1 MTAIR
6 YPDTRME
13 AQWDTLAGVSFPD
26 PYRWLEQDSE
36 EVQRWQRAQAALA
49 TSYATSW
56 ARFEE
61 LRRWVEKFTTERYVT
76 LPRFAGGK
84 WFFTAATT
92 GTSPARALV
101 SEEPTGGGR
110 VLFDPKA
117 EGESAVLS
125 WIEPSP
131 DGRTL
136 ALGVCTDGSE
146 GNTIRLIDAASG
158 KWLSDPPTHTLMDSW
173 TGGVQWLPDSSGFFF
188 SALAGRA
195 IDFDQRVYLHRRSP
209 TPVTAIVEA
218 GWSIAKDYRM
228 VVVSSDRRHA
238 VAVEC
243 LQSPT
248 PIAFAS
254 LGNDPLQWRPFLTAA
269 VDTIAGHA
277 VGDRY
282 IAVTT
287 VGATRGRVVAIPF
300 DSADPNDAAQW
311 QELVPESEATVRT
324 LTPVG
329 QWLYLTEFINT
340 YARVRIVDLCGRWIG
355 EVALPGHGAIVSE
368 LPFPMMNLTP
378 RGHPAKFLFGFSSLT
393 TSPAIYSHTPGEAG
407 IDTIR
412 TSQVTLENVVVED
425 RWATSADGTRVPYHL
440 VRRSE
445 AGVPRATMIYGYGG
459 YNYPLIPAFPG
470 PMAAFIAMGGNF
482 VHANLRGG
490 AEFGLEWWQNGRMG
504 KKQNA
509 YDDLYAIA
517 EDLIASKICSPQL
530 LGVTGSS
537 NGGLLAAVAATQRP
551 ELWAVAVPRVPVL
564 DLIGAC
570 REPYGK
576 QAIQEEMANVEDPQ
590 EVRRLASF
598 SPYQLARDGVRY
610 PAIFIEAGA
619 TDPRCP
625 PWHARKFA
633 ARLQKANGGN
643 NPAFVHVWENAGHGW
658 ATDKNVMIA
667 QNTEWL
673 VFALRHL
680 GCT

>member
-1 MTAIR
+1 
-6 YPDTRME
+6 ME
-13 AQWDTLAGVSFPD
+13 AGWDTLAGVSFPD

-36 EVQRWQRAQAALA
+36 EVQRWQRAQAELA
-49 TSYATSW
+49 TSYTTSW

-61 LRRWVEKFTTERYVT
+61 LRRWVEKFSVERYVT

-84 WFFTAATT
+84 WFFTETAT
-92 GTSPARALV
+92 GTSTARALV
-101 SEEPTGGGR
+101 SQEPTGEGR
-110 VLFDPKA
+110 VLFDPTS

-136 ALGVCTDGSE
+136 ALGVCINGSE
-146 GNTIRLIDAASG
+146 GNTIRLIDTASG
-158 KWLSDPPTHTLMDSW
+158 QLLPDPPAHTLMDSW

-188 SALAGRA
+188 SALAGPA

-209 TPVTAIVEA
+209 TPGTVIVEA
-218 GWSIAKDYRM
+218 GWSMAKDYRL
-228 VVVSSDRRHA
+228 VVVSCDGHHA
-238 VAVEC
+238 VAVER
-243 LQSPT
+243 LQNPI

-254 LGNDPLQWRPFLTAA
+254 LENDTLQWRPFVTTAG
-269 VDTIAGHA
+269 DTIAGHA
-277 VGDRY
+277 VGNRY

-287 VGATRGRVVAIPF
+287 VGASRGRVVAIPF
-300 DSADPNDAAQW
+300 DAADPNDAAQW
-311 QELVPESEATVRT
+311 QELVPESEATLRT

-329 QWLYLTEFINT
+329 EWLYLTEFVNT
-340 YARVRIVDLCGRWIG
+340 YAHVRIVDLCGRRIG
-355 EVALPGHGAIVSE
+355 EVTLPGRGAIVSE
-368 LPFPMMNLTP
+368 LPFPMMNLMS
-378 RGHPAKFLFGFSSLT
+378 RGHSAKFLFGFSSLT
-393 TSPAIYSHTPGEAG
+393 TSAALYSHTPGEAG
-407 IDTIR
+407 IETLR
-412 TSQVTLENVVVED
+412 TSQARLENVVVDD
-425 RWATSADGTRVPYHL
+425 RWATSVDGTRVPYHL
-440 VRRSE
+440 VRRRD
-445 AGVPRATMIYGYGG
+445 AGDPRATIVYAYGG
-459 YNYPLIPAFPG
+459 YNYPLVPLFPG

-482 VHANLRGG
+482 VHAHLRGG
-490 AEFGLEWWQNGRMG
+490 AEFGLEWWENGRMG

-570 REPYGK
+570 REPYGR
-576 QAIQEEMANVEDPQ
+576 QAIQEEMANVEDPE

-633 ARLQKANGGN
+633 ARLQNASDGH
-643 NPAFVHVWENAGHGW
+643 NPVLVHVWENAGHGW
-658 ATDKNVMIA
+658 VTDRNVVIA

-673 VFALRHL
+673 AFTLRHL